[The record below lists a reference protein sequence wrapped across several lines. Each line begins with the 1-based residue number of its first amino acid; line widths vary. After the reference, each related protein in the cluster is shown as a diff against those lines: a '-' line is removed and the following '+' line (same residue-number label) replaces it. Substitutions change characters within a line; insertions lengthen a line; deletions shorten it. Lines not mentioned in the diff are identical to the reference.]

1 MNIIEGDF
9 VDIETDHG
17 KVTTQA
23 YLSKAMRPDTIS
35 ITLGQGHT
43 SYGRYA
49 ENRGV
54 NPVNLLNGTSVG
66 DAGNLNWSSGKVS
79 INKTGNWEKLVKVQ
93 HSYSQDNR
101 DIAQTIALSEIVK
114 HDDHHDDHHDGH
126 HHARDMYREYDYF
139 IHKWGMNCLLYTS
152 PSPRDS

>member
-66 DAGNLNWSSGKVS
+66 DAGNLLNKMLRAINIERENDGPLLWVEPLCVS
-79 INKTGNWEKLVKVQ
+79 HHKEAIENEN
-93 HSYSQDNR
+93 
-101 DIAQTIALSEIVK
+101 IVIS
-114 HDDHHDDHHDGH
+114 DG
-126 HHARDMYREYDYF
+126 RTESDT
-139 IHKWGMNCLLYTS
+139 L
-152 PSPRDS
+152 